1 MTSCVKT
8 LLPDKTYYA
17 LKRQISNINKEL
29 DKVVMVKQNRKAC
42 RIVKIN

>member
-1 MTSCVKT
+1 MMSCVEM

-29 DKVVMVKQNRKAC
+29 DKAFGGQTKQKGL
-42 RIVKIN
+42 